1 MVNVDNLMFLILL
14 YFPGIYVKILLGALI
29 SDLLIFILILDAL
42 TTDTYIIS
50 K

>member
-14 YFPGIYVKILLGALI
+14 YFSGIYVKILLGALI

>member
-1 MVNVDNLMFLILL
+1 MV
-14 YFPGIYVKILLGALI
+14 PGIYVKILLGALI

>member
-1 MVNVDNLMFLILL
+1 MYIGECRQYNVLNFVIF
-14 YFPGIYVKILLGALI
+14 FPGIYVKILLGAL
-29 SDLLIFILILDAL
+29 